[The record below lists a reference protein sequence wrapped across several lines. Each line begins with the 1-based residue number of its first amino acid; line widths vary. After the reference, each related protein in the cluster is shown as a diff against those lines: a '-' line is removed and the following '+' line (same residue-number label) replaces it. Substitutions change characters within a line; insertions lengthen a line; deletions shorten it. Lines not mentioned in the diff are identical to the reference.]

1 MTTADKIQALN
12 NALKNYGYREGL
24 FIHSV
29 GKNLFMI
36 AELNSIGGI
45 NTHSIAYNY
54 NDMNLF
60 IKVYNQ
66 GFNNDRFKL
75 I

>member
-12 NALKNYGYREGL
+12 NALKYYGYRKGL

-36 AELNSIGGI
+36 GEYNDIGGI
-45 NTHSIAYNY
+45 DTHGLAYNY
-54 NDMNLF
+54 NEMNLF

>member
-1 MTTADKIQALN
+1 MTTEDKINALN
-12 NALKNYGYREGL
+12 NALKGYGYRSDL

-36 AELNSIGGI
+36 ASKNNIGGI
-45 NTHSIAYNY
+45 NTHTLAYNY
-54 NDMNLF
+54 NEMNLF
-60 IKVYNQ
+60 IKVYNK
-66 GFNNDRFKL
+66 GFNNNRFKL